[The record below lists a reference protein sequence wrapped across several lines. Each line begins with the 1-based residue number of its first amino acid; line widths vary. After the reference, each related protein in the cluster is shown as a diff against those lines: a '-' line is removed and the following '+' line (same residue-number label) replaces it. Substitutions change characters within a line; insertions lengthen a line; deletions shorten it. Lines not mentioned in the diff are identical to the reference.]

1 MFIFTLLKFPVKVVL
16 TRLDLLDILA
26 SEIERLKIEA
36 SRIIMPREAYPDD
49 EKNMLEEKEKV
60 HIDQTQRILA
70 TINQKKNQKIAL
82 QEENEANKIKTTLKR
97 KRFSKSSTKVEAQ
110 SKKAKVNFDRELQ
123 ESFSDSDSCS
133 DFDERSP
140 VHESN
145 HSTDNEDKI
154 EETFLNQ
161 SSFDIGMPI
170 ECSTQKDYSKAS
182 NAKELFV
189 YKTVEEA
196 DDLFSLNNI

>member
-1 MFIFTLLKFPVKVVL
+1 VLIFILLKFSAEVVL
-16 TRLDLLDILA
+16 THLDLPDILA
-26 SEIERLKIEA
+26 SELERLKIEA
-36 SRIIMPREAYPDD
+36 SLIIMHQEAYPDD
-49 EKNMLEEKEKV
+49 EKNLLEEKEKV

-70 TINQKKNQKIAL
+70 TINQKKNKKIAL
-82 QEENEANKIKTTLKR
+82 QEENEANKVKTTLKR
-97 KRFSKSSTKVEAQ
+97 KRFSKSSTKVEAL
-110 SKKAKVNFDRELQ
+110 SKKAKVNFDRELN

-133 DFDERSP
+133 DFDGKSP
-140 VHESN
+140 VDERN
-145 HSTDNEDKI
+145 HSNDNEDKI

-182 NAKELFV
+182 NAEILFK